1 MNNNYKIRVLYVL
14 SMGIGFPIM
23 RFMSIN
29 FETIINSGLRLF
41 SGGLIF
47 ILIAVFKFR
56 SEFRRFFYEPILIL
70 ELFFVSCLL
79 TGNTYFFIS
88 GLRCTSALAGSI
100 FGVLAM
106 PLSTTMTAIFFK
118 DERDKAKKKNFLIG
132 SIMAIIGVLIF
143 VIYGSNNSESI
154 NFLAGAVFL
163 GIGIS
168 IQSIQNLFIKKI
180 ARKLPV
186 IFISSPIAIFS
197 GLIFLTIAVHTGE
210 VFQLKQVAPTMV
222 MCLILAGIYGTLTG
236 MLLATYIMQKQGVVT
251 FYLLKLLVPI
261 STAVVGY
268 LTLGEKINIY
278 QGIGAIIVILGC
290 VIALK
295 KKTYQKIN

>member
-1 MNNNYKIRVLYVL
+1 MNNDYKIRVLYVL

-41 SGGLIF
+41 SGGVIF
-47 ILIAVFKFR
+47 ILIAIFKFR
-56 SEFRRFFYEPILIL
+56 SEFKRFFNEPILIL

-88 GLRCTSALAGSI
+88 GLRRTSALAGSI
-100 FGVLAM
+100 FGILAM
-106 PLSTTMTAIFFK
+106 PLSTTITAIFFK
-118 DERDKAKKKNFLIG
+118 DEREKAKKKNFLIG

-143 VIYGSNNSESI
+143 VIYGGNNLESV

-163 GIGIS
+163 GVGIS
-168 IQSIQNLFIKKI
+168 IQSIQNLFIKRI

-186 IFISSPIAIFS
+186 ILISSPIAIFS
-197 GLIFLTIAVHTGE
+197 GLIFLTIAIHTGE
-210 VFQLKQVAPTMV
+210 ILQLKQVAPIMV

-251 FYLLKLLVPI
+251 FNLLKLLIPI

-268 LTLGEKINIY
+268 LTLGEKINVY

-295 KKTYQKIN
+295 KKT